1 MRPKR
6 KPRVDFCRTC
16 ACRRI
21 RTLDALM
28 AAKQQVKRLQGESKQ
43 QSPGEVAILQAQCHT
58 GLLWTVG
65 PGDTFFS
72 IARITG
78 TTVQR
83 IIALNPG
90 IDPEA
95 LQVGMS
101 ICLPEEAA
109 LPRGPIPP
117 CSSGL
122 YWVVSQG
129 DTLFAIAGAYG
140 TTVERLL
147 QLNPGINPLNLQIGM
162 SICLPG

>member
-1 MRPKR
+1 MDCRAWRHVFQHRPYNR
-6 KPRVDFCRTC
+6 HH
-16 ACRRI
+16 
-21 RTLDALM
+21 
-28 AAKQQVKRLQGESKQ
+28 GS
-43 QSPGEVAILQAQCHT
+43 
-58 GLLWTVG
+58 
-65 PGDTFFS
+65 
-72 IARITG
+72 
-78 TTVQR
+78 R

-109 LPRGPIPP
+109 LPGPYSP

-129 DTLFAIAGAYG
+129 DTLFAIARAYG

-147 QLNPGINPLNLQIGM
+147 ELNPGINPLNLQIGM

>member
-1 MRPKR
+1 MRPKK
-6 KPRVDFCRTC
+6 KPPVGFSKTC
-16 ACRRI
+16 ACTKI
-21 RTLDALM
+21 RTFDLLI
-28 AAKQQVKRLQGESKQ
+28 AAKQQMKRLRRESEQ
-43 QSPGEVAILQAQCHT
+43 PSPGEIAMLQAQCPT

-72 IARITG
+72 ISRTTG
-78 TTVQR
+78 ATVQR
-83 IIALNPG
+83 IMALNPG
-90 IDPEA
+90 IDPES
-95 LQVGMS
+95 LQIGMS

-122 YWVVSQG
+122 YWVVAQG
-129 DTLFAIAGAYG
+129 DTLFAIARTYG

-147 QLNPGINPLNLQIGM
+147 ELNPGINPLNLQIGQ